1 MRWASPL
8 PSLHC
13 SSQIGMTKIMEIYKA
28 RNIYSRSYDLF
39 RDARIQPQVARVA
52 VSAIAPPWDVCR
64 SQMGALNDVAHR
76 CPPTPPHQPP
86 EIRSLHSE
94 GDAREAN
101 NDLRPLKSQNEAERT
116 NGLERLINFRAVD
129 SELGFRACS
138 VWGIT

>member
-52 VSAIAPPWDVCR
+52 VSAIAPPWVDRGCLPFPNGR
-64 SQMGALNDVAHR
+64 AKRR